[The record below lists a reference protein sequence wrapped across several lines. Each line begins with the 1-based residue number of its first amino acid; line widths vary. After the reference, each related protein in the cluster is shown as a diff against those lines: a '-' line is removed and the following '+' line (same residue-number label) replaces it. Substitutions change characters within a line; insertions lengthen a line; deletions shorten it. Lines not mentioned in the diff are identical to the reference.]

1 MGWRKSPTVIRED
14 NQACIDSSVVSHM
27 TKRMRHLEL
36 TENYLKEN
44 ADGTC
49 VLKKVDSK
57 NNNADIGTKRLQSPA
72 FDYLTYPSVD
82 RSLREVKTTKTI
94 MK

>member
-1 MGWRKSPTVIRED
+1 
-14 NQACIDSSVVSHM
+14 
-27 TKRMRHLEL
+27 MRHLEL
-36 TENYLKEN
+36 TENYLKEKF

-72 FDYLTYPSVD
+72 FDYLTYPGRPIPKRSQVD
-82 RSLREVKTTKTI
+82 KDNKKINNSCLDS
-94 MK
+94 